1 MKEIF
6 TTKYWRKLKQ
16 IISKSFETK
25 LFCNGTISII
35 SLQFNDRCLLQGN
48 VLINRRYLSLASLPL
63 PMTVTMTL
71 SQ

>member
-1 MKEIF
+1 MS
-6 TTKYWRKLKQ
+6 
-16 IISKSFETK
+16 ISFIGVE
-25 LFCNGTISII
+25 FNG
-35 SLQFNDRCLLQGN
+35 RCLLQGN